1 MAVSIGDIFGAG
13 GITGLATKVL
23 DIIFPDPEKKAA
35 AQVALINAQMQGAFK
50 QLEADTQ
57 LALAQIEVNKVEATG
72 GFWRSGWRPAVGWI
86 CAFGVGYQFFFQP
99 LFSWASTA
107 WWKVPVPPELDLQ
120 TLMTL
125 LFGILGLGAYRTAEY
140 VKGVN
145 KGDGKV

>member
-57 LALAQIEVNKVEATG
+57 LALAQVQVNVEEAKG
-72 GFWRSGWRPAVGWI
+72 GWFRSGWRPAVGWI
-86 CAFGVGYQFFFQP
+86 CSIGLGYQIILRP
-99 LFSWASTA
+99 LFSWASEA
-107 WWKVPVPPELDLQ
+107 WWHVPIPPTLEMD

-125 LFGILGLGAYRTAEY
+125 LFGMLGLGAYRTYEKA
-140 VKGVN
+140 KGVEN
-145 KGDGKV
+145 SNG